1 MNCETSDEDRNSV
14 NNRFKTA
21 MKKVFYLNTC
31 DTCRK
36 ILAQF
41 DLTDWELREIKK
53 EPVTKEELAEM
64 HKKTKSYEALFSK
77 KSTQIKARGL
87 DVKSLTEK
95 DFKELLLDHYTFL
108 KRPVFLTDQEIFVG
122 NDKKN
127 VEALRLFFGVEA

>member
-1 MNCETSDEDRNSV
+1 
-14 NNRFKTA
+14 
-21 MKKVFYLNTC
+21 MKKVFHLNTC

-41 DLTDWELREIKK
+41 DLSDWELSEIRK
-53 EPVTKEELAEM
+53 EPVTEEELAEM
-64 HKKTKSYEALFSK
+64 YEKTQSYETLFSK
-77 KSTQIKARGL
+77 KSTQIKLRAL

-108 KRPVFLTDQEIFVG
+108 KRPVFITNDKIFVG

-127 VEALRLFFGVEA
+127 VEALQEFFGVKS

>member
-1 MNCETSDEDRNSV
+1 MN
-14 NNRFKTA
+14 
-21 MKKVFYLNTC
+21 KVFYLNTC

-41 DLTDWELREIKK
+41 DLTDWEVREIKK
-53 EPVTKEELAEM
+53 EPITKEELAEM
-64 HKKTKSYEALFSK
+64 YKKTKSYEALFSK

-87 DVKSLTEK
+87 DIKSLEEK

-108 KRPVFLTDQEIFVG
+108 KRPVFLTDKEIFVG

-127 VEALRLFFGVEA
+127 VESLQKFFEMNT

>member
-1 MNCETSDEDRNSV
+1 
-14 NNRFKTA
+14 

-53 EPVTKEELAEM
+53 EPITKEEIAEM
-64 HKKTKSYEALFSK
+64 YKRTRSYEALFSK
-77 KSTQIKARGL
+77 KSTQIKAREI
-87 DVKSLTEK
+87 DVKSLEEK
-95 DFKELLLDHYTFL
+95 DFKKLLLDHYTFL
-108 KRPVFLTDQEIFVG
+108 KRPVFITDDKIFVG

-127 VEALRLFFGVEA
+127 VEALREFFGIS

>member
-1 MNCETSDEDRNSV
+1 
-14 NNRFKTA
+14 
-21 MKKVFYLNTC
+21 MKKVFHLNTC

-53 EPVTKEELAEM
+53 APITKEELEEM
-64 HKKTKSYEALFSK
+64 YKKTKSYEALFSK
-77 KSTQIKARGL
+77 KSTQIKLRGL
-87 DVKSLTEK
+87 DVKSLAEK

-108 KRPVFLTDQEIFVG
+108 KRPVFLTDKEIFVG

-127 VEALRLFFGVEA
+127 VEELQHFFDVK